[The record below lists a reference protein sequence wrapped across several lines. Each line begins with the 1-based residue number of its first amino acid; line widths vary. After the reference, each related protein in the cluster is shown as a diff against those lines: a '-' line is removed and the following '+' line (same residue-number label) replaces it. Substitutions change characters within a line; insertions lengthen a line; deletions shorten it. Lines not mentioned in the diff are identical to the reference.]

1 MGKKENL
8 TILIE
13 YKLCGQEACLLIKT
27 KIKESKHTE
36 MIRQILRGK
45 DKGVLTND
53 YLECVDKQL
62 R

>member
-1 MGKKENL
+1 L
-8 TILIE
+8 V
-13 YKLCGQEACLLIKT
+13 KT

-53 YLECVDKQL
+53 YLDSLECVDKQL